1 MSLLLLLQ
9 QIIMDWRKKKKTLF
23 SIVLGAGKLKF
34 YVQAD
39 LAFDEGSPSSLQM
52 AAFLLIFP
60 WWTERKANFS
70 SFRP

>member
-1 MSLLLLLQ
+1 MVYESALAATTNYHGLEK
-9 QIIMDWRKKKKTLF
+9 KKKKTLF

-60 WWTERKANFS
+60 
-70 SFRP
+70 

>member
-1 MSLLLLLQ
+1 MVYESALAATTNYHGLEE
-9 QIIMDWRKKKKTLF
+9 KKKTLF

-60 WWTERKANFS
+60 
-70 SFRP
+70 